1 MTEEYERPRSKPAAI
16 SGTPTAQELKGLIDS
31 GRTGDKVSFPDPG
44 AAPLGTD
51 DEAAGTPDTPA
62 RVAMAIR
69 QELKNSWADNPT
81 YSAPMQEGNRLA
93 SRAGSARPLSPN
105 IQIYRPQLTSI
116 LSIVN
121 RITGIFLSIGAVGM
135 VVWLIAAA
143 TGPEPY
149 AAVQGAIASWIG
161 QTVLFGCTFAF
172 FLHLCGGIR
181 HLVWDA
187 GYGFELRSIYVSGWA
202 VVAASVM
209 LTVAAWVA
217 SLFMAA

>member
-1 MTEEYERPRSKPAAI
+1 MTEEYERPRSKPAAV

-69 QELKNSWADNPT
+69 QQLKNSWANNP
-81 YSAPMQEGNRLA
+81 PPVREGNWLA
-93 SRAGSARPLSPN
+93 SCAESGRPLSPN
-105 IQIYRPQLTSI
+105 IQIYRPQLTSV
-116 LSIVN
+116 LSIAN
-121 RITGIFLSIGAVGM
+121 RITGIFLSIGAIGM

-143 TGPEPY
+143 TGPLPY
-149 AAVQGAIASWIG
+149 AAVQGAMTSWIG
-161 QTVLFGCTFAF
+161 QIVLVGFIFAF

-202 VVAASVM
+202 VVAASVV

>member
-1 MTEEYERPRSKPAAI
+1 MTEEYERPRSKPAAV

-69 QELKNSWADNPT
+69 QELRNSWADNPT
-81 YSAPMQEGNRLA
+81 SSAPVQEGKL
-93 SRAGSARPLSPN
+93 GPARPVSPN
-105 IQIYRPQLTSI
+105 IQIYRPQLTSV
-116 LSIVN
+116 LSIAN
-121 RITGIFLSIGAVGM
+121 RITGIFLSIGAIGM

-143 TGPEPY
+143 TGPQPY

-161 QTVLFGCTFAF
+161 QIVLFGCTFAF

-202 VVAASVM
+202 VVAASVV
-209 LTVAAWVA
+209 LTLAAWVA

>member
-1 MTEEYERPRSKPAAI
+1 MTEEYERPRSKPAAV

-69 QELKNSWADNPT
+69 QELKNSWANNP
-81 YSAPMQEGNRLA
+81 PPVREGNWLA
-93 SRAGSARPLSPN
+93 SGAESGRPHSPN
-105 IQIYRPQLTSI
+105 IQIYRPQLTSV
-116 LSIVN
+116 LSIAN
-121 RITGIFLSIGAVGM
+121 RITGIFLSIGAIGM

-143 TGPEPY
+143 TGPQPY
-149 AAVQGAIASWIG
+149 AAVQGAMTSWIG
-161 QTVLFGCTFAF
+161 QIVLVGFTFAF

-202 VVAASVM
+202 VVAASVV